1 MEQEELEERKEE
13 TGALRVCLRCW
24 SSWRSGRG
32 PMRGALRIGLWGSRP
47 RTWKREREKG
57 KEREREGDGE
67 IVEEKKLCKQKLF
80 SLILKRKKLLF
91 CFCFYIRF
99 FFLQLVDL
107 CSTNRSDDA

>member
-1 MEQEELEERKEE
+1 
-13 TGALRVCLRCW
+13 
-24 SSWRSGRG
+24 
-32 PMRGALRIGLWGSRP
+32 MRGALRIGLWGSRP

-91 CFCFYIRF
+91 CFIRLKLIKWWQF
-99 FFLQLVDL
+99 IINYPIIGKLYLVEL
-107 CSTNRSDDA
+107 HIIGKMI